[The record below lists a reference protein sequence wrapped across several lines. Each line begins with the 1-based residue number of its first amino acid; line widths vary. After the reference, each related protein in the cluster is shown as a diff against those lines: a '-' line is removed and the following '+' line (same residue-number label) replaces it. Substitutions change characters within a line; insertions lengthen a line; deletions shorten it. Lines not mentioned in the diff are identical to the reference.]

1 MNKIE
6 PRKRQREKSA
16 GGKTWYKPT
25 SRARGAGQTPLEFAE
40 NLSMSY
46 RNQRNHHPPTRPAP
60 FRIPSRARKSDTTQ
74 KKNSA
79 TIKRIQTESSQK
91 SSSLPRKNIRFQPQ
105 SDLRLARILGTP
117 RKRQRTP
124 CVQPG
129 RHGRSGGLSCG
140 PGSRPSRSPAS
151 RRTSEKINKQHQKP
165 PIMKK
170 ILEVV
175 RVDEYHYEFNTT
187 STRWPIRKRSTAPSR
202 KSRWR

>member
-40 NLSMSY
+40 KLPTSCGC
-46 RNQRNHHPPTRPAP
+46 RRNHHPPTRPAL
-60 FRIPSRARKSDTTQ
+60 FRIPARARKSDMTQ

-91 SSSLPRKNIRFQPQ
+91 SSSLPRKNIGFQLQ

-117 RKRQRTP
+117 RKRRRTP
-124 CVQPG
+124 CVLPG
-129 RHGRSGGLSCG
+129 RHRRSGGLSCG
-140 PGSRPSRSPAS
+140 PGSLPSRSPAS
-151 RRTSEKINKQHQKP
+151 CVWNRAKASCGGI
-165 PIMKK
+165 
-170 ILEVV
+170 
-175 RVDEYHYEFNTT
+175 
-187 STRWPIRKRSTAPSR
+187 
-202 KSRWR
+202 